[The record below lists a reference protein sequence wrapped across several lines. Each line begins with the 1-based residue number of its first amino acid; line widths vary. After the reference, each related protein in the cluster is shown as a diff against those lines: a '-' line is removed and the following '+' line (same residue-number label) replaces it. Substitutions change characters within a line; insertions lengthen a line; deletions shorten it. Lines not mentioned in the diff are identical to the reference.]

1 MSIKPEDTL
10 AHIMTRRV
18 VTVSPS
24 EKVSEALAL
33 MADRDIGSLVVTEKD
48 APVGIVTERDIVRR
62 LVRRLAKET
71 SFDKVEVGSVM
82 THPLIT
88 AQPETPSWEAFRTML
103 VKRIRRLPILENG
116 KLVGIVTERDLF
128 RWVLLVAYE
137 PKLPDD
143 IKDIVEKGYP
153 R

>member
-1 MSIKPEDTL
+1 MSVKPEDTL
-10 AHIMTRRV
+10 AHIMTNRV

-24 EKVSEALAL
+24 ERVSDALAL
-33 MADRDIGSLVVTEKD
+33 MADRDIGSLVVTERD
-48 APVGIVTERDIVRR
+48 SPVGIVTERDIIRR
-62 LVRRLAKET
+62 LVTEK
-71 SFDKVEVGSVM
+71 SFDRAEVASVM
-82 THPLIT
+82 THPVIT
-88 AQPETPSWEAFRTML
+88 AQPETPSWEALRTML

-137 PKLPDD
+137 PKLPED
-143 IKDIVEKGYP
+143 IKEIVEKGYP

>member
-1 MSIKPEDTL
+1 MSVKPEDTL

-24 EKVSEALAL
+24 DRILEALAL
-33 MADRDIGSLVVTEKD
+33 MADRDIGSLVVMEKD
-48 APVGIVTERDIVRR
+48 SPVGIVTERDVIRR
-62 LVRRLAKET
+62 LVSEKNL
-71 SFDKVEVGSVM
+71 DKVAVRNVM
-82 THPLIT
+82 TSPLVT

-103 VKRIRRLPILENG
+103 VRRIRRLPVLEDG

-137 PKLPDD
+137 PKLPAD
-143 IKDIVEKGYP
+143 IKDIVENGYP

>member
-1 MSIKPEDTL
+1 MSVKPEDTL
-10 AHIMTRRV
+10 AHIMTKRV

-24 EKVSEALAL
+24 ERVSDALAL

-48 APVGIVTERDIVRR
+48 SPVGIVTERDIIRR
-62 LVRRLAKET
+62 LVTEK
-71 SFDKVEVGSVM
+71 SFDRVEVASVM
-82 THPLIT
+82 THPVIT
-88 AQPETPSWEAFRTML
+88 AQPETPSWEALRTML
-103 VKRIRRLPILENG
+103 SKRIRRLPILENG

-137 PKLPDD
+137 PKLPED

>member
-1 MSIKPEDTL
+1 MSLKPEDTL
-10 AHIMTRRV
+10 SFIMTRRV

-24 EKVSEALAL
+24 EKVSKALAL

-48 APVGIVTERDIVRR
+48 SPVGIVTERDIVRR
-62 LVRRLAKET
+62 LVSERN
-71 SFDKVEVGSVM
+71 FDKVAVGSVM
-82 THPLIT
+82 THPVIT

-137 PKLPDD
+137 PKLPED